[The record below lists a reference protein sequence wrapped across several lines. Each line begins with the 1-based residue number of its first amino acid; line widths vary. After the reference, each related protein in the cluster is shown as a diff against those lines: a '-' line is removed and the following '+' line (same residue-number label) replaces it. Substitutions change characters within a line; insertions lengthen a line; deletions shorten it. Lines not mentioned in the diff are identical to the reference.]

1 MRNKSQIKKTLL
13 EQKDTLLAEYG
24 VREIGLFGSL
34 AKGIASPTS
43 DIDILIDF
51 YKSVDLFTF
60 IDLKNR
66 LSELL
71 DAEVDLVMKTGLKP
85 QIGGRILSEVEY
97 I

>member
-1 MRNKSQIKKTLL
+1 MRDKSQIKKTLL

-85 QIGGRILSEVEY
+85 RIGERILSEVEY

>member
-85 QIGGRILSEVEY
+85 RIGERILSEVEY

>member
-1 MRNKSQIKKTLL
+1 MREKSQIKKTLR
-13 EQKDTLLAEYG
+13 EQKDTLLTEYG

-34 AKGIASPTS
+34 AKGMNSPSS

-60 IDLKNR
+60 IDLKNH

-71 DAEVDLVMKTGLKP
+71 DANVDLVMKNGLKP
-85 QIGGRILSEVEY
+85 RIGERILSEVEY

>member
-43 DIDILIDF
+43 D
-51 YKSVDLFTF
+51 
-60 IDLKNR
+60 
-66 LSELL
+66 
-71 DAEVDLVMKTGLKP
+71 
-85 QIGGRILSEVEY
+85 
-97 I
+97 

>member
-13 EQKDTLLAEYG
+13 EQKDALLAEYG

-85 QIGGRILSEVEY
+85 RIGGRILGEVEY

>member
-1 MRNKSQIKKTLL
+1 MRDKSQIKKTLL
-13 EQKDTLLAEYG
+13 AQKDTLLAEYG

-34 AKGIASPTS
+34 AKGIVSPTS
-43 DIDILIDF
+43 DIDILVDF

-85 QIGGRILSEVEY
+85 RIGERILSEVEY

>member
-1 MRNKSQIKKTLL
+1 MRDKSQIKKTLL

-43 DIDILIDF
+43 DIDILVDF

-85 QIGGRILSEVEY
+85 RIGERILSEVEY